1 MAKTG
6 RPPRQF
12 RGYENDKIVNTSISL
27 PSKLKAE
34 LEDLALSQGK
44 TITQLLIDD
53 YAIDLVA
60 ASTQQIRRY
69 RQNKQPAVTVTIT
82 PLTPPKKPARATKKT
97 KPAAQMDAVPETVTS
112 DAVEVKVGDGDET
125 A

>member
-12 RGYENDKIVNTSISL
+12 RGYEGDKIVNTSISL

-44 TITQLLIDD
+44 TVTQLLIDD

-60 ASTQQIRRY
+60 ASMQQIRRY
-69 RQNKQPAVTVTIT
+69 RQHKQPAVAVTIT
-82 PLTPPKKPARATKKT
+82 PLTTDA
-97 KPAAQMDAVPETVTS
+97 DAV
-112 DAVEVKVGDGDET
+112 KDGDDNENS
-125 A
+125 

>member
-12 RGYENDKIVNTSISL
+12 RGYEGDKIVNTSISL

-44 TITQLLIDD
+44 TVTQLLIDD
-53 YAIDLVA
+53 YAIGLVA
-60 ASTQQIRRY
+60 ASMKQIRRY
-69 RQNKQPAVTVTIT
+69 RQY
-82 PLTPPKKPARATKKT
+82 KKPAVAVTIAPLTTPSKPAKSTKK
-97 KPAAQMDAVPETVTS
+97 KRPAQVDESVTS
-112 DAVEVKVGDGDET
+112 DDTGGDLKVGDDNENS
-125 A
+125 

>member
-12 RGYENDKIVNTSISL
+12 RGYEGDKITNTSISL

-44 TITQLLIDD
+44 TITKLLIDD

-60 ASTQQIRRY
+60 ASMQQILRY

-82 PLTPPKKPARATKKT
+82 PLSPPKKSAGTPKK
-97 KPAAQMDAVPETVTS
+97 KVADAESVTS
-112 DAVEVKVGDGDET
+112 DGDEMKVGGVDVEENS
-125 A
+125 

>member
-1 MAKTG
+1 MDEKKIG

-12 RGYENDKIVNTSISL
+12 RGYEGDKIVNTSISL

-44 TITQLLIDD
+44 TVTQLLIDD

-60 ASTQQIRRY
+60 ASMQQIRRY
-69 RQNKQPAVTVTIT
+69 RQY
-82 PLTPPKKPARATKKT
+82 KKPAVAVTIAPLTTPKKSART
-97 KPAAQMDAVPETVTS
+97 PRKKKDAAQVDETVAS
-112 DAVEVKVGDGDET
+112 DGDAVKVGEGNEKS
-125 A
+125 